1 MGNYGLYLQLSGEL
15 DVVTILNQQSPT
27 AAIFAML
34 HTLPL
39 DYLVIF
45 VFTLLALIFTAT
57 TFDSISYILAAVVQK
72 EVDEEPLRWNRLFW
86 AFALSFMPIVL
97 MFVGGL
103 ETLQTASI
111 IGGVPLLAVALL
123 LCISIVRAANYDMR
137 YQLDYSIKEIN
148 IGEFPDDD
156 PWSEEGSWDIEESE
170 VGNKSEEDVPIAAK
184 PRPRKPKK
192 HIEGDPHSKPSR
204 L

>member
-1 MGNYGLYLQLSGEL
+1 MS
-15 DVVTILNQQSPT
+15 ILNQESPT

-39 DYLVIF
+39 DYMVIF

-111 IGGVPLLAVALL
+111 IGGVPLLAVALM
-123 LCISIVRAANYDMR
+123 LCIAIVRAANYDMR
-137 YQLDYSIKEIN
+137 YQPDYSVKEIN
-148 IGEFPDDD
+148 IGEFPDDN
-156 PWSEEGSWDIEESE
+156 PWSEEGTWDIDEEGEESDGE
-170 VGNKSEEDVPIAAK
+170 TPIAAK
-184 PRPRKPKK
+184 PKQRPPKG
-192 HIEGDPHSKPSR
+192 HVEGDPHSRPSR